1 MSEPYNGCI
10 SSNTDR
16 SGSNYWQQTDSRW
29 CVVGVSRRVSRGGY
43 RYHQYRSFGR
53 SFVSFLEVA
62 GRFWR
67 LLEARSLAGGITSG
81 VKKI

>member
-1 MSEPYNGCI
+1 
-10 SSNTDR
+10 
-16 SGSNYWQQTDSRW
+16 
-29 CVVGVSRRVSRGGY
+29 
-43 RYHQYRSFGR
+43 
-53 SFVSFLEVA
+53 LEVA